1 MKTNIK
7 KNLKEVRVFLGLS
20 QGALAKKAGFEPSAI
35 SHFETGTREP
45 NLQNLVKLSKALGVS
60 TDRLLF
66 GVTDE
71 K

>member
-1 MKTNIK
+1 MTNIK
-7 KNLKEVRVFLGLS
+7 TNLKEVRVFLGLS
-20 QGALAKKAGFEPSAI
+20 QAALAKKAGFKPSAI

-45 NLQNLVKLSKALGVS
+45 SLPNLVKLSEALGVS

-66 GVTDE
+66 GVSDE

>member
-1 MKTNIK
+1 MTNIK
-7 KNLKEVRVFLGLS
+7 TNLKEVRVFLGLS
-20 QGALAKKAGFEPSAI
+20 QGALAKKAGFKPSAI

-45 NLQNLVKLSKALGVS
+45 SLPNLVKLAKALGVS

-66 GVTDE
+66 GVGDE

>member
-1 MKTNIK
+1 MTNIK

-20 QGALAKKAGFEPSAI
+20 QAALAKKAGFESSAI

-45 NLQNLVKLSKALGVS
+45 SLPNLVKLAKALGVS
-60 TDRLLF
+60 TDRLIF
-66 GVTDE
+66 GVSDE